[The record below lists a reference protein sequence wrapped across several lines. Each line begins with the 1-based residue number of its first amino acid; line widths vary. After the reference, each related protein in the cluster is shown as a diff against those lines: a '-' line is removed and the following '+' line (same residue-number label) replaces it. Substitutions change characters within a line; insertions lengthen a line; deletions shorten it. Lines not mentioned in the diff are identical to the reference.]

1 MQSLRVTRFALSI
14 APSAAFA
21 LLLAALAL
29 TRAAAPNAQAAGAS
43 CSPARPRASGDF
55 NETITSGSLQRSYIL
70 HVPASYTG
78 AKAVPLLFNLHG
90 YGSTVAAQAVYSG
103 LPQKSDE
110 AGFILISL
118 QAAGCPA
125 HWNITL
131 LEPVDDVGFIRDMLD
146 VFEAQLCID
155 PARAYSAGMS
165 NGAAMSARL
174 GCSLSDRIVAIAPVA
189 GVYFPA
195 GCSSTRPVSVIAF
208 HGTADPI
215 APYNGG
221 ITPQGFP
228 FPPVET
234 SIASWAPFNG
244 CTSGP
249 GESQVTQNVRLKR
262 YSDCNENATV
272 ELYIIDGGGH
282 TWPDATIDLPV
293 GTYGPTTH
301 EISANDLIWE
311 FFGALGSGSVGGV
324 ARLASPTVSEHSG
337 FGFSG
342 DAILL
347 GAMGAVV
354 VALMGLAAVRFAR
367 SRTTR

>member
-1 MQSLRVTRFALSI
+1 VLFWGVIRFNRAIALV
-14 APSAAFA
+14 AAFA
-21 LLLAALAL
+21 LLLAALVL
-29 TRAAAPNAQAAGAS
+29 TGAGTPRAQAAGAT
-43 CSPARPRASGDF
+43 CSPARPHASGDF
-55 NETITSGSLQRSYIL
+55 NETIMSGSLQRTYIL

-78 AKAVPLLFNLHG
+78 AKAVPVLFNLHG
-90 YGSTVAAQAVYSG
+90 YGSTAAAQSFYSG
-103 LPQKSDE
+103 LSQKSDE
-110 AGFILISL
+110 AGFILISP
-118 QAAGCPA
+118 QAAGSPA

-131 LEPVDDVGFIRDMLD
+131 LEPVDDVGFIREVLD
-146 VFEAQLCID
+146 AFEAQLCID
-155 PARAYSAGMS
+155 PARVYSAGMS

-174 GCSLSDRIVAIAPVA
+174 GCSLSDRIVAVAPVS

-195 GCSSTRPVSVIAF
+195 GCSSTRPVPVIAF

-234 SIASWAPFNG
+234 SIASWAQFNG

-249 GESQVTQNVRLKR
+249 VESQVTQNVRLKR
-262 YSDCNENATV
+262 YNDCNEGATV

-301 EISANDLIWE
+301 EISANDLMWE
-311 FFGALGSGSVGGV
+311 FFSGLGSGSVGGV
-324 ARLASPTVSEHSG
+324 ALLASPTVSEHSG

-342 DAILL
+342 DTVLL
-347 GAMGAVV
+347 GATGAVV

-367 SRTTR
+367 SRSAR